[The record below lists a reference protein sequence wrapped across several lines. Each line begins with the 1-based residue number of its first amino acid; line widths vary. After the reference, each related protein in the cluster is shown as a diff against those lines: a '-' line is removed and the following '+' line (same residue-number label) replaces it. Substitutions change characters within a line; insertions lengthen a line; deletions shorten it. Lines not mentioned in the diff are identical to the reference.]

1 MQKNTTS
8 HTASTSMDNSTDT
21 LPSVHPTLSD
31 FQLQQ
36 QFHNTALNDF
46 INAVCDNT
54 VHPQLWLLFCDK
66 IKDKQAAYLQ
76 KLIHK
81 INILSARYELAQ
93 AAVKYFEVLEQ
104 IAGMEPDADVIKVL
118 QSFIAISPTDNLQ
131 KILDRSAGLLM
142 QLDILKKEYETL
154 KPVDDGEQPGYEFFT
169 QIIVSVQKHVKFQI
183 NKKDTTVAE
192 FAQMIVDLR
201 NEIERPKK

>member
-1 MQKNTTS
+1 M
-8 HTASTSMDNSTDT
+8 ASTSMDNNTDT
-21 LPSVHPTLSD
+21 LPSTHQMLSD

-46 INAVCDNT
+46 INSVCDNT

-81 INILSARYELAQ
+81 INILSARYELSK
-93 AAVKYFEVLEQ
+93 AAVKYFEVLDE
-104 IAGMEPDADVIKVL
+104 IAGMEPDEEVMTVL
-118 QSFIAISPTDNLQ
+118 KSFLAITPTDNLQ
-131 KILDRSAGLLM
+131 KILDRAAGLLM
-142 QLDILKKEYETL
+142 QLDILKKEYDTL

-169 QIIVSVQKHVKFQI
+169 QIIVSVQKHIKFQI
-183 NKKDTTVAE
+183 NKKETTVAE

-201 NEIERPKK
+201 NEIDRPKK

>member
-8 HTASTSMDNSTDT
+8 HTASTSMDSNTDT
-21 LPSVHPTLSD
+21 LPSTPPMLSD

-36 QFHNTALNDF
+36 LFHNTALNDF
-46 INAVCDNT
+46 INSVCDGS

-66 IKDKQAAYLQ
+66 IKDKQGAYLQ

-104 IAGMEPDADVIKVL
+104 IAGMEPDADVIKIL

-131 KILDRSAGLLM
+131 KILDRAAGLLM

-154 KPVDDGEQPGYEFFT
+154 KPVDNGEQPEYEFFT
-169 QIIVSVQKHVKFQI
+169 QIIVSVQRHAKFQI
-183 NKKDTTVAE
+183 NKQQTSVAE